1 MADNQPQQPTPE
13 NPLVS
18 MANMLNMMA
27 PHNVLRQFTAG
38 GQMPALPF
46 MPAQQQQAQQQQP
59 APAPAPEQR
68 TMPQG
73 ILERQAIRTGQSAAD
88 LQARMD
94 TRKKKSEIAGFSVEG
109 RTIIF

>member
-38 GQMPALPF
+38 GQLPAMPF
-46 MPAQQQQAQQQQP
+46 MPAQQQAQPQAQQP
-59 APAPAPEQR
+59 APAPTQPTR
-68 TMPQG
+68 PQG
-73 ILERQAIRTGQSAAD
+73 IMERRAIRTGQSATE
-88 LQARMD
+88 LQAYWAD
-94 TRKKKSEIAGFSVEG
+94 KKKKSEVAGFSVEG